1 MGNFTWGNKAK
12 HCWVISTNFL
22 FSKVGWQCAAFTPQT
37 NFPAHNLN
45 FHWRWRNR
53 NQATF
58 KNIFYFRNI
67 VSTGEKIG
75 KTHQFAGRYRE
86 DKSMCRLLKCSKN
99 QPQSFQMT
107 SIGKSVI
114 VHNVINDFWSALGTM
129 RLCTSGGGGLT
140 LPPSSSESGSRS
152 AGPHCSYLDIY
163 ISQKKSGFVRMI
175 LKTNFNST
183 CKPNTSLFW
192 AGNSNSL
199 CSFFFYFFRIRPIH
213 CCLHTVAA
221 IPKSW
226 HIWLFA
232 SNCNS
237 NMSTLWNSSNSV

>member
-1 MGNFTWGNKAK
+1 M
-12 HCWVISTNFL
+12 
-22 FSKVGWQCAAFTPQT
+22 
-37 NFPAHNLN
+37 
-45 FHWRWRNR
+45 
-53 NQATF
+53 
-58 KNIFYFRNI
+58 
-67 VSTGEKIG
+67 STGEKIG

-99 QPQSFQMT
+99 QPQLFQMT

-114 VHNVINDFWSALGTM
+114 VYNVINDFWSALGTM

-183 CKPNTSLFW
+183 CKPNTSLFC
-192 AGNSNSL
+192 AGNSL

-221 IPKSW
+221 IPKS
-226 HIWLFA
+226 
-232 SNCNS
+232 
-237 NMSTLWNSSNSV
+237 